1 MGSIKKSLK
10 IQWKYRPEDGGFT
23 DVVGNIKN
31 DNNMDWIEKNEELRF
46 EKEDLVMAN
55 EIVKNK
61 KSILWIL
68 SSILFLMFWI
78 SPFLTGR
85 SGGNPLI
92 SQVPYFEALLW
103 YLPFM
108 LIPILLYYLLIRN
121 VLLDSKNGLKTNVLT
136 KIVKVKQSNSGLR
149 IKVSNPSFR
158 NKWIVM
164 YEYDKNNLLK
174 ANDTITIG
182 LMPKSR
188 IALKYKII
196 E

>member
-1 MGSIKKSLK
+1 M
-10 IQWKYRPEDGGFT
+10 
-23 DVVGNIKN
+23 GNIKN
-31 DNNMDWIEKNEELRF
+31 DNNMDLIERNDELRF
-46 EKEDLVMAN
+46 ENDDLVIAN

-61 KSILWIL
+61 KSILLIL
-68 SSILFLMFWI
+68 SLILFLMFWI
-78 SPFLTGR
+78 SPFMTGR

-92 SQVPYFEALLW
+92 FQMPYFEALLW

-121 VLLDSKNGLKTNVLT
+121 VLIDSKNGIKTKMLT

-149 IKVSNPSFR
+149 IKVSNSKFID
-158 NKWIVM
+158 KWIVI

-174 ANDTITIG
+174 TNDIIMIY